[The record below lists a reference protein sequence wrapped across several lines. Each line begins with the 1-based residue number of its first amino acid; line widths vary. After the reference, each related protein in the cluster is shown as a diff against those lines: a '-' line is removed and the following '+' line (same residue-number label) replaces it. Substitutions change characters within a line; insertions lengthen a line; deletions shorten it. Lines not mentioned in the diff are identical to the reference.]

1 MDESIPLVAF
11 SKRGRRARVETVDCA
26 YVEVGSKIRV
36 PRRSG
41 FDAAYGARP
50 LKRLVTKSL
59 ETPLSRAILG
69 GGLKSGDVAHFTV
82 RNERLVLD
90 VRAPGDDAPPPADAD
105 TEEEEDAAPPTK
117 KSRSLSR

>member
-1 MDESIPLVAF
+1 MDESIALVEF
-11 SKRGRRARVETVDCA
+11 SKRDRRARVEPVDCA
-26 YVEVGSKIRV
+26 HVEVGLKIRV

-90 VRAPGDDAPPPADAD
+90 VRAPGG
-105 TEEEEDAAPPTK
+105 
-117 KSRSLSR
+117 R

>member
-1 MDESIPLVAF
+1 M
-11 SKRGRRARVETVDCA
+11 
-26 YVEVGSKIRV
+26 EVGWKIRV

-105 TEEEEDAAPPTK
+105 AEEEEDAAPPTK